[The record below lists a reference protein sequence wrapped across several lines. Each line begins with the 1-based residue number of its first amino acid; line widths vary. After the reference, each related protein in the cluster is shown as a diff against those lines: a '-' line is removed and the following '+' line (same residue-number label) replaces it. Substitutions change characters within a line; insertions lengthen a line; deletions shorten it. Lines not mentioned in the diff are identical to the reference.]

1 MDHPTRD
8 SGLALGHEGE
18 RQQELHST
26 EQRRGEQRND
36 GEDTLY
42 TEQQQQ
48 QDTESGGSVRLVTAT
63 RGETIGHED
72 DAGGEP
78 RLERAQ
84 SPASDLARRERELPR
99 VPPYDAGSIADS
111 QFQQSVCIICL
122 FSFPFLF
129 SCIKFTP
136 LDYAR
141 FPTPTFGSTNHTSID
156 CDTCIFQS
164 DSRDIVKHAGSPS
177 TSNLS

>member
-18 RQQELHST
+18 RQQDLHST
-26 EQRRGEQRND
+26 EQRRHEQSND
-36 GEDTLY
+36 EEETLY

-48 QDTESGGSVRLVTAT
+48 QDTEGGGSVRLGTAT

-72 DAGGEP
+72 DAGREP

-99 VPPYDAGSIADS
+99 VPPYYAGSIADS
-111 QFQQSVCIICL
+111 QIQQSVCIICL
-122 FSFPFLF
+122 FSFSFLF
-129 SCIKFTP
+129 SYLKFTH
-136 LDYAR
+136 LDCAR
-141 FPTPTFGSTNHTSID
+141 FPTATSGSTKHTSIE
-156 CDTCIFQS
+156 CNTCVFQS
-164 DSRDIVKHAGSPS
+164 DSCDIVKLAGSPS
-177 TSNLS
+177 TSNLL